1 MFIHWKLLLSNN
13 LIFIKPSNLELF
25 SLQECQKANFSKEEW

>member
-1 MFIHWKLLLSNN
+1 MLAHLMFLSNN
-13 LIFIKPSNLELF
+13 LIFMKPSNLGLF